1 VFAIRAGSRL
11 PGTRAGSRAT
21 GEDTESGWGVGTGE
35 YVRYTLVSGLWNVF
49 VRLGL
54 PVVALAAGHGQQV
67 LTGAASPSPEARS

>member
-1 VFAIRAGSRL
+1 
-11 PGTRAGSRAT
+11 
-21 GEDTESGWGVGTGE
+21 
-35 YVRYTLVSGLWNVF
+35 VF